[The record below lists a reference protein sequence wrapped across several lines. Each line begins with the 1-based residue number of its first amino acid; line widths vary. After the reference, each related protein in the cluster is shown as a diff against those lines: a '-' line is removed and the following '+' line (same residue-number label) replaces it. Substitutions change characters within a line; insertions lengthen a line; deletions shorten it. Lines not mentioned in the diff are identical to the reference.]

1 MKKDNKTN
9 INPKGEN
16 IGTSFSIRR
25 KTTPSADG
33 GKVGGT
39 KIAEELYRIA
49 TAPQE
54 PDLFSEIEETS
65 SEYIKSKEA
74 GSIAIVGAFGLN
86 LTIEEDEVFKALVKH
101 AINEN
106 RDILK
111 TLPRVENYSKSLP
124 RRQWE
129 ESYSK
134 PLSAIITLTDL
145 TKNATGGERGRDF
158 ETVRKA
164 LRGFLDKEITIQDGD
179 GKIRVI
185 RPITW
190 TEQSLERREDGEA
203 IRLDYTLHRLFSFAF
218 INHNIT
224 EPDSFPLILRGR
236 NLPNMA
242 AKLRD
247 ILWLNARNV
256 STFQNGIFGKKKS
269 ELFKDIIT
277 LPEDIKKYKKDP
289 KRRESAFIK
298 TLERFRE
305 ILLLI
310 PGTHTEN
317 GEEVED
323 NGYFETISQTS
334 GDIISNFRINPKF
347 PELLADGEIENL
359 EKKRK

>member
-1 MKKDNKTN
+1 MKKDKQTN
-9 INPKGEN
+9 ITPKGEN
-16 IGTSFSIRR
+16 FRTGFSIRR
-25 KTTPSADG
+25 KNTSSEDG

-39 KIAEELYRIA
+39 KIAEELYRTV

-54 PDLFSEIEETS
+54 PNLFSEIEETS
-65 SEYIKSKEA
+65 PEYIKAKEA
-74 GSIAIVGAFGLN
+74 GSLAVVGAFGLN
-86 LTIEEDEVFKALVKH
+86 LTIEGDAVFKELIKH
-101 AINEN
+101 AIKEN

-111 TLPRVENYSKSLP
+111 ALPRVEDYSASLP

-129 ESYSK
+129 DSYSK

-145 TKNATGGERGRDF
+145 TKNATGGERGGDF

-164 LRGFLDKEITIQDGD
+164 LREFLDKEITIQDGD
-179 GKIRVI
+179 GKVRII

-190 TEQSLERREDGEA
+190 TEQSLERRDDGEA

-218 INHNIT
+218 VNHNIT
-224 EPDSFPLILRGR
+224 EPDNFPLILRGR

-256 STFQNGIFGKKKS
+256 SSFENGIYRKKKS

-277 LPEDIKKYKKDP
+277 LPEDVKRYKKDP
-289 KRRESAFIK
+289 KRRETAFNK

-310 PGTHTEN
+310 PGKHTEN
-317 GEEVED
+317 GKEVED

-334 GDIISNFRINPKF
+334 GEVISNFRINPKF